1 MNKNEFLEAL
11 RSKLE
16 ALPEEDAARSLDY
29 YAEMID
35 DRVEDGMTEEEAVA
49 QLGDPNAIAE
59 DIIAE
64 TPLAK
69 IVGKK
74 LKKRT
79 SMSTGTII
87 LLILGSPLW
96 APLLIAAV
104 AVVGS
109 LLLALFAVLAS
120 IVITLFAVTLAF
132 AVTAVACLA
141 GAIFLLFNGQFTM
154 ALAAFAAA
162 LVFAGL
168 TVPMFLLSKWAAV
181 GMVDLFRAIMRG
193 IKLLFTRKGN

>member
-1 MNKNEFLEAL
+1 
-11 RSKLE
+11 
-16 ALPEEDAARSLDY
+16 
-29 YAEMID
+29 
-35 DRVEDGMTEEEAVA
+35 
-49 QLGDPNAIAE
+49 
-59 DIIAE
+59 
-64 TPLAK
+64 
-69 IVGKK
+69 
-74 LKKRT
+74 
-79 SMSTGTII
+79 
-87 LLILGSPLW
+87 
-96 APLLIAAV
+96 
-104 AVVGS
+104 VVGS
-109 LLLALFAVLAS
+109 LLLALFAVRAS

-193 IKLLFTRKGN
+193 LKLLFTRKGN